1 MIHSYPEKSR
11 EIKRIE
17 KQITNIEMA
26 TNAYR
31 PEQNPK
37 NFSDFFFFFRFPF
50 RFYINGN
57 IYMWQV
63 VSWNRSDT
71 ITKTRLILKVISMDT
86 DVFIRETEERRAGV
100 LWGGALAK

>member
-37 NFSDFFFFFRFPF
+37 KFFDFFFSPF
-50 RFYINGN
+50 SLSFLYQRKYIYVTGCQLESIWHNNKNEADFKSDLYGHRRFY
-57 IYMWQV
+57 
-63 VSWNRSDT
+63 NRG
-71 ITKTRLILKVISMDT
+71 R
-86 DVFIRETEERRAGV
+86 REKGEGDRE
-100 LWGGALAK
+100 GGALAE

>member
-37 NFSDFFFFFRFPF
+37 NFSDFFFSVFPF
-50 RFYINGN
+50 
-57 IYMWQV
+57 
-63 VSWNRSDT
+63 
-71 ITKTRLILKVISMDT
+71 
-86 DVFIRETEERRAGV
+86 VFISTKIYICDRLSVGIDLTQ
-100 LWGGALAK
+100 